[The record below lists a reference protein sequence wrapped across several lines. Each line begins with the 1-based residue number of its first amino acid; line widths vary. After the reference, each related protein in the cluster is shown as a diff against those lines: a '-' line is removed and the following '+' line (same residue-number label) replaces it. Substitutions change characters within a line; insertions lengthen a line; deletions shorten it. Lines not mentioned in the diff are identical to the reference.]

1 MPFRRPS
8 DALLVVGLYVVPV
21 LAAAAYLARA
31 GLGVLAVALLA
42 VEAVVAASVWAA
54 KKEPRPRDVP
64 RPSRPW
70 LVPLV
75 MLGALMGMVLLTV
88 VAT

>member
-8 DALLVVGLYVVPV
+8 DALLVLGLYVVPV
-21 LAAAAYLARA
+21 LAAAGYLASA

-54 KKEPRPRDVP
+54 KKEPRPRDTP
-64 RPSRPW
+64 RRSRPW
-70 LVPLV
+70 LLPVV

-88 VAT
+88 LAT